1 MLRKIFFAMAMVA
14 SIVFCSSF
22 NMVEMVEASPIA
34 SVSDTLEEKG
44 EFEFNTGEELY
55 QKILSNL
62 QEDNKDFNSYIVLAV
77 PDEKFKEEE
86 DVWMEVEAVA
96 KQRQELRLSYRQE
109 IDDENKVTHYFVF
122 HLNRN

>member
-22 NMVEMVEASPIA
+22 NAVEAAP
-34 SVSDTLEEKG
+34 SDTLEEKG
-44 EFEFNTGEELY
+44 EFEFYTGEELY

>member
-44 EFEFNTGEELY
+44 EFEFNSGEELY
-55 QKILSNL
+55 QKVLNNL
-62 QEDNKDFNSYIVLAV
+62 QEDNRGANSYIVISI
-77 PDEKFKEEE
+77 PDEKFKKEEA
-86 DVWMEVEAVA
+86 VWMELEAVA
-96 KQRQELRLSYRQE
+96 KQREELFVNYRSE
-109 IDDENKVTHYFVF
+109 ENDNHQIVHYFIF
-122 HLNRN
+122 QLN

>member
-55 QKILSNL
+55 QKVLNNL
-62 QEDNKDFNSYIVLAV
+62 QEDNSDANSYIVISI
-77 PDEKFKEEE
+77 PDEKFKKEEA
-86 DVWMEVEAVA
+86 VWMELEAVA
-96 KQRQELRLSYRQE
+96 KQREELFVNYRSE
-109 IDDENKVTHYFVF
+109 EDDNHQIVHYFIF
-122 HLNRN
+122 QLN

>member
-22 NMVEMVEASPIA
+22 NVVEASPIA
-34 SVSDTLEEKG
+34 SVSNTLEEKG
-44 EFEFNTGEELY
+44 EFEFYTGEELY